1 MNGSMLAPLQKNVVV
16 FWTRQKTPQRVTLI
30 MLALAAVIIIPVLLV
45 WASTP
50 TYGVAFSG
58 MSEADAG
65 LIVEKLD
72 EAKIS
77 YQLKDSGTILV
88 ESDQVYDV
96 RLRMAREGLPETSTV
111 GYELFSGN
119 TFGMTEFT
127 QRVNYQRALEGE
139 LERTISS
146 LDSIDSV
153 RVHVVT
159 PEKRLISS
167 EQSPTTASVTIQER
181 LGQTLD
187 AGQVRAI
194 INLVSGSIEGLTP
207 ENVVVVDTEGNLL
220 SGGDQSLSDNATS
233 LSDQQRAAED
243 LAAADVRKRV
253 QTMLDTILGAGN
265 SVVQASVAIDWNQRE
280 VTSNMYDP
288 TPAAIR
294 SSQIVN
300 ESYNTNGQ
308 TTGGVPGAE
317 SNLPTPVATAGAAD
331 STYAYQRSEE
341 TINYEISQT
350 QSKEVITPGQIQRI
364 SVSVMVDAISDP
376 AQLQTIRAAAAAA
389 AGINETRGDQIVVES
404 ISFDRTGQE
413 TATAAAAEEQKQ
425 QQMIMIGSA
434 VAAVLALFLLLFFF
448 LRVLKSLQKSS
459 REAWTPIM
467 QPVRQLAQ
475 QEAASAQL
483 PAASH
488 AAEHTASTPVIA
500 DRTAEPAVVVQLSQQ
515 QKIVQQET
523 EQRVKVITRLAEEN
537 PATVAEIIQL
547 WLNEEK

>member
-72 EAKIS
+72 EAGIS

-331 STYAYQRSEE
+331 STYAYRRSEE

-413 TATAAAAEEQKQ
+413 TATTAAAEEQKQ
-425 QQMIMIGSA
+425 QQMIMIGSV

>member
-331 STYAYQRSEE
+331 STYAYRRSEE

-500 DRTAEPAVVVQLSQQ
+500 NRTAEPAVVVQLSQQ

>member
-331 STYAYQRSEE
+331 STYAYRRSEE

-413 TATAAAAEEQKQ
+413 TATTAAAEEQKQ